1 MAGHPGLPQAGPWG
15 RGRWEAE
22 PGPPGASG
30 SSVPLVPAELPQA
43 EITKAYFAKQADEVT
58 LQQADVVLVLQEEDG
73 EQGQGARG

>member
-1 MAGHPGLPQAGPWG
+1 M
-15 RGRWEAE
+15 
-22 PGPPGASG
+22 
-30 SSVPLVPAELPQA
+30 PLVPTELPQA